1 MLGQPST
8 AAGTGITWYGATTSQ
23 WNMGY
28 EFTCNVANV
37 TVTHLGC
44 AWPDTEAH
52 PCALFN
58 ATTQA
63 LIAQVTTST
72 AATSGAWRSGA
83 LTTPVVLTQGQ
94 NYVVAS
100 LKSATQGYIG
110 VNSSAPAAWHP
121 TSGAI
126 THIRDRWASSTTV
139 TTFPSS
145 TSSQWHWGPA
155 DFAYTTGP
163 GITVAATAGTDRKSV
178 V

>member
-1 MLGQPST
+1 M
-8 AAGTGITWYGATTSQ
+8 
-23 WNMGY
+23 
-28 EFTCNVANV
+28 
-37 TVTHLGC
+37 
-44 AWPDTEAH
+44 
-52 PCALFN
+52 
-58 ATTQA
+58 
-63 LIAQVTTST
+63 
-72 AATSGAWRSGA
+72 
-83 LTTPVVLTQGQ
+83 VLTQGQ

-139 TTFPSS
+139 TTFPAS

-163 GITVAATAGTDRKSV
+163 GITVAATAGTSQNVYANSTGTGSNGISAGTFTLSANSSGAATLKRNEIPLVMGAKIKHLRSNRIARRLV
-178 V
+178 FQRYMSGRSGLGKIAKI